1 MKKLFFDK
9 VPPLKKHAEQPPAV
23 DMAGEAPA
31 LHHNAAF
38 TEMEGKICGFFRV
51 PKSISPWGKF
61 LPPRPKT
68 LLDKSPLKIII

>member
-1 MKKLFFDK
+1 
-9 VPPLKKHAEQPPAV
+9 
-23 DMAGEAPA
+23 MAGEAPA